1 MIEWSSITKIVLYIC
16 STVVIIVMIDSCEL
30 DPAIIE
36 ECEVSCSRL
45 LGNNMSSVTNR
56 ECICSIGK
64 LESKSSDDIWV
75 LPRN

>member
-1 MIEWSSITKIVLYIC
+1 
-16 STVVIIVMIDSCEL
+16 MIDSCEL
-30 DPAIIE
+30 DPVIIE
-36 ECEVSCSRL
+36 ECEASCSRF

-56 ECICSIGK
+56 ECICSVSK

>member
-1 MIEWSSITKIVLYIC
+1 MIDWQSITKIILYIC
-16 STVVIIVMIDSCEL
+16 ITVVIIVMIDSCEL
-30 DPAIIE
+30 DPVIIE
-36 ECEVSCSRL
+36 ECEASCSRF

-56 ECICSIGK
+56 ECICSVSK